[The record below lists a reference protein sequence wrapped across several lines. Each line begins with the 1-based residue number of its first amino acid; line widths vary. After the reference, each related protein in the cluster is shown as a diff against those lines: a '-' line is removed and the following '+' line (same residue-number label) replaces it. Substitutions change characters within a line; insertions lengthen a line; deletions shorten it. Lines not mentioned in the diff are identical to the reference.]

1 MREEEHARRVASRYL
16 AREQR
21 TLFTS
26 QGVSSNKI
34 TNDLRGGGKP
44 NVAEFVNSSSL
55 YLYPILFLLRV
66 QRFVVSVSIQHIFL
80 FFLLSQ

>member
-34 TNDLRGGGKP
+34 TNDLRGGKP

-66 QRFVVSVSIQHIFL
+66 QRFVVSVSTQHIFL